1 MIKQNNKQ
9 RLFEVMKRVNSDFV
23 IKENFVSEANKPNRL
38 DALLRKKINREL
50 SALPNY
56 HEGIPMDL
64 IENILEKY
72 GLLIL
77 QEDNTAYEGIFTG
90 EEGRAQIAI
99 GFISTAYQE
108 DNITFY
114 TPIDNSMLIL
124 TWYKM
129 GSGKME
135 IVSYLS

>member
-1 MIKQNNKQ
+1 MKRDNKQ
-9 RLFEVMKRVNSDFV
+9 RLFEVMERLNPEFSVV
-23 IKENFVSEANKPNRL
+23 EATNNPSRL
-38 DALLRKKINREL
+38 DALTRKKINREL

-56 HEGIPMDL
+56 HQGIPLDL

-72 GLLIL
+72 GLLPL

-90 EEGRAQIAI
+90 EEGRAQLAI
-99 GFISTAYQE
+99 GFINTAHDE
-108 DNITFY
+108 NGISAY
-114 TPIDNSMLIL
+114 TPIDNSMLIM

-129 GSGKME
+129 GSGKYE

>member
-1 MIKQNNKQ
+1 MKKDSKQ
-9 RLFEVMKRVNSDFV
+9 RLFEVMQRVAP
-23 IKENFVSEANKPNRL
+23 NFTGVVSEANNPSRL
-38 DALLRKKINREL
+38 DASTRNKVNREL
-50 SALPNY
+50 SKLPNY
-56 HEGIPMDL
+56 HEGIPLDL

-90 EEGRAQIAI
+90 EEGRASI
-99 GFISTAYQE
+99 GLGYINTAHDE
-108 DNITFY
+108 NGLTAY
-114 TPIDNSMLIL
+114 TPIENSMLIL

>member
-1 MIKQNNKQ
+1 MKKDTKQL
-9 RLFEVMKRVNSDFV
+9 LFERMKKVNPDFI
-23 IKENFVSEANKPNRL
+23 IKEELMSEISNNPNRL
-38 DALLRKKINREL
+38 DATIRKKINREL

-56 HEGIPMDL
+56 HEGIPINI

-77 QEDNTAYEGIFTG
+77 QEDNTEYEGFFLGDESHTEIT
-90 EEGRAQIAI
+90 I
-99 GFISTAYQE
+99 GHINTAHQE

-114 TPIDNSMLIL
+114 TPIENSMLIL

-129 GSGKME
+129 GSGKYE

>member
-1 MIKQNNKQ
+1 MAQKDTKQ
-9 RLFEVMKRVNSDFV
+9 RLFEMMERLNPDSAMY
-23 IKENFVSEANKPNRL
+23 EASNNPSRL
-38 DALLRKKINREL
+38 DANTRKKINREL

-56 HEGIPMDL
+56 HQGIPVDV

-72 GLLIL
+72 GLIIL

-90 EEGRAQIAI
+90 EEGRAEIALGHI
-99 GFISTAYQE
+99 NTAHE
-108 DNITFY
+108 ENGLTAY
-114 TPIDNSMLIL
+114 TPIDNSMLIM

-129 GSGKME
+129 GSGKYE

>member
-1 MIKQNNKQ
+1 MKKDNKQ
-9 RLFEVMKRVNSDFV
+9 RLFEVMQRVAP
-23 IKENFVSEANKPNRL
+23 NFTGVVSEVNNPNRL
-38 DALLRKKINREL
+38 DALTRKKINREL
-50 SALPNY
+50 SGLQNY
-56 HEGIPMDL
+56 HVGIPLDI

-90 EEGRAQIAI
+90 EEGRAQIALGYI
-99 GFISTAYQE
+99 DTAHDE
-108 DNITFY
+108 NGIKAY

-129 GSGKME
+129 GSGKYE